1 MTGLKA
7 AILAAGRGERLWPL
21 AEKNPKHLL
30 PIGGEP
36 LLQRT
41 IRGLVQAGVREIV
54 MVVQFEAEK
63 IESFFGDGQR
73 LGCKIRY
80 VKQMRLGGTA
90 DAVRTCEN
98 ELRGEDRFL
107 VVYGDN
113 YYDQKALD
121 KFVKTSE
128 SKDLLMGAAEV
139 KDPSRF
145 GTLEVKR
152 GNIVSIREKVASGN
166 IGVVNAGIYVLD
178 NSIYSAIKKT
188 RKSKRGEFELT
199 DSLSLLMAEGRRVR
213 TIPFGKG
220 EWVGISY
227 PWDLLEANRSALDS
241 DEEIRDGQTEPG
253 VHLKGSV
260 SLAKGSR
267 VKSGSYIEGP
277 VYVGESAVVGP
288 NAYLRPGTSLGKGS
302 KVGAG
307 CEVKNS
313 IVMNDAKIPHLC
325 YVGDSIVAN
334 EVSLG
339 AGTITANLK
348 FNDSNV
354 GSRVKGRMVDS
365 GQRKLGAILGD
376 GVKTGINV
384 SIFPGVKIGADAWI
398 GPGAIVRADVPSR
411 ARAR

>member
-1 MTGLKA
+1 MNRLKA

-21 AEKNPKHLL
+21 AEMNPKHLL

-41 IRGLVQAGVREIV
+41 VRALVQAGVREIV

-63 IESFFGDGQR
+63 IKNFFGDGQR

-80 VKQMRLGGTA
+80 VKQKRLGGTA

-98 ELRGEDRFL
+98 ELEGQDRFL
-107 VVYGDN
+107 IVYGDN
-113 YYDQKALD
+113 YYNEKALD
-121 KFVKTSE
+121 KFVSSSKSE
-128 SKDLLMGAAEV
+128 DLLMGAAEV
-139 KDPSRF
+139 RDPSRF
-145 GTLEVKR
+145 GTLQVKK

-166 IGVVNAGIYVLD
+166 VGVVNAGIYVLD
-178 NSIYSAIKKT
+178 NSIFSAIRKT
-188 RKSKRGEFELT
+188 GKSRRGEFELT
-199 DSLSLLMAEGRRVR
+199 DSLSLLLADGRRIR

-241 DEEIRDGQTEPG
+241 DEEIRDGHTEPG
-253 VHLKGSV
+253 VHMKGSV
-260 SLAKGSR
+260 SLSEGSL

-277 VYVGESAVVGP
+277 VYVGEHAVVGP
-288 NAYLRPGTSLGKGS
+288 NAYVRPGTSLGKGA

-313 IVMNDAKIPHLC
+313 IVMDDAKIPHLC
-325 YVGDSIVAN
+325 YVGDSVLGTG
-334 EVSLG
+334 VSLG
-339 AGTITANLK
+339 AGTVTANLK
-348 FNDSNV
+348 FNDSNIE
-354 GSRVKGRMVDS
+354 SRVKGRLVDS

-376 GVKTGINV
+376 GAKTGINV
-384 SIFPGVKIGADAWI
+384 SIFPGVKIGADSWI
-398 GPGAIVRADVPSR
+398 GPGAVVRADVPSR
-411 ARAR
+411 KRVK

>member
-1 MTGLKA
+1 M
-7 AILAAGRGERLWPL
+7 
-21 AEKNPKHLL
+21 
-30 PIGGEP
+30 
-36 LLQRT
+36 
-41 IRGLVQAGVREIV
+41 VV
-54 MVVQFEAEK
+54 VVQFEAEK
-63 IESFFGDGQR
+63 IKNFFGNGQR
-73 LGCKIRY
+73 LGCDIRY
-80 VKQMRLGGTA
+80 VKQKRLGGTA
-90 DAVRTCEN
+90 DAVGTCEN
-98 ELRGEDRFL
+98 ELRGEDGFL
-107 VVYGDN
+107 IVYGDN
-113 YYDQKALD
+113 YYDQKALN
-121 KFVKTSE
+121 KFVKSSE
-128 SKDLLMGAAEV
+128 SKDMLMGAAEV

-166 IGVVNAGIYVLD
+166 VGVVNAGIYVLD
-178 NSIYSAIKKT
+178 GSIFSAIKKT

-199 DSLSLLMAEGRRVR
+199 DSLSLLMAEGRRIR

-241 DEEIRDGQTEPG
+241 DEEVRDGETEPG

-277 VYVGESAVVGP
+277 VYVGEGAVVGP
-288 NAYLRPGTSLGKGS
+288 NAYLRPGTSLGKGT

-313 IVMNDAKIPHLC
+313 IVMDEAKVPHLC
-325 YVGDSIVAN
+325 YVGDSVLGNGA
-334 EVSLG
+334 SLG

-354 GSRVKGRMVDS
+354 ESSVKGRLTDS

-376 GVKTGINV
+376 RVKTGINV
-384 SIFPGVKIGADAWI
+384 SIFPGVKIGANAWI
-398 GPGAIVRADVPSR
+398 GPGAIVRTDVPSM
-411 ARAR
+411 ARVK

>member
-1 MTGLKA
+1 MTGLRA

-41 IRGLVQAGVREIV
+41 VRGLVQAGVREIV

-63 IESFFGDGQR
+63 IKNFFGDGRR
-73 LGCKIRY
+73 LDCEISY
-80 VKQMRLGGTA
+80 LKQKRLGGTA

-107 VVYGDN
+107 IVYGDN
-113 YYDQKALD
+113 YYDQIALN
-121 KFVKTSE
+121 KFVKSSD

-139 KDPSRF
+139 KDPARF

-152 GNIVSIREKVASGN
+152 GNIVSIHEKVASGN

-178 NSIYSAIKKT
+178 NSIFSAIRKT

-199 DSLSLLMAEGRRVR
+199 DSLSLVMADGRRIR
-213 TIPFGKG
+213 TIHFGKG

-227 PWDLLEANRSALDS
+227 PWDLLEANWSALDS
-241 DEEIRDGQTEPG
+241 DEEVRDGETEPG
-253 VHLKGSV
+253 VHLNGSV
-260 SLAKGSR
+260 SLSKGSR

-277 VYVGESAVVGP
+277 VYVGEGAVVGP
-288 NAYLRPGTSLGKGS
+288 NAYLRPGTSLGKGV

-313 IVMNDAKIPHLC
+313 VVMDGAKVPHLC
-325 YVGDSIVAN
+325 YVGDSILGNGA
-334 EVSLG
+334 SLG

-348 FNDSNV
+348 FNDSHV
-354 GSRVKGRMVDS
+354 ESRVKGQVVDS

-376 GVKTGINV
+376 GAKTGINV

-398 GPGAIVRADVPSR
+398 GPGAIVKADVPSN
-411 ARAR
+411 ARVR

>member
-1 MTGLKA
+1 VTGLKA
-7 AILAAGRGERLWPL
+7 AVLAAGRGERLWPL

-41 IRGLVQAGVREIV
+41 VKALVQAGITDIV
-54 MVVQFEAEK
+54 IVVQFEAEK
-63 IESFFGDGQR
+63 IKSFFKDGRQ
-73 LGCKIRY
+73 LGCEISY
-80 VKQMRLGGTA
+80 VKQKMLGGTA
-90 DAVRTCEN
+90 EAVKTAES

-107 VVYGDN
+107 LVYGDN
-113 YYDQKALD
+113 YYNQKALD
-121 KFVKTSE
+121 KFVKSSE

-145 GTLEVKR
+145 GSLVVKR
-152 GNIVSIREKVASGN
+152 GNIVAIREKVATGN
-166 IGVVNAGIYVLD
+166 VGVVNAGIYVLD
-178 NSIYSAIKKT
+178 NSIFSAIRKT
-188 RKSKRGEFELT
+188 RKSQRGEFELT
-199 DSLSLLMAEGRRVR
+199 DSLSLVMAEGRRIR

-227 PWDLLEANRSALDS
+227 PWDLLEANRSALYS
-241 DEEIRDGQTEPG
+241 DEEVRDGETEAG

-260 SLAKGSR
+260 RLSKGAI

-277 VYVGESAVVGP
+277 VYVGEGAVVGP
-288 NAYLRPGTSLGKGS
+288 NAYLRPGTSLGKGV

-313 IVMNDAKIPHLC
+313 VVMDEAKIPHLC
-325 YVGDSIVAN
+325 YVGDSVLGHG
-334 EVSLG
+334 VSLG

-348 FNDSNV
+348 FNDSHV
-354 GSRVKGRMVDS
+354 ESRVKRQMVDS
-365 GQRKLGAILGD
+365 GQRKLGAIFGD

-398 GPGAIVRADVPSR
+398 GPGAIVRTDVPSN
-411 ARAR
+411 ARMK

>member
-1 MTGLKA
+1 MKRLKA

-41 IRGLVQAGVREIV
+41 VKELVQAGITDIV

-63 IESFFGDGQR
+63 IKSFFKDGRQ
-73 LGCKIRY
+73 LGCEISY
-80 VKQMRLGGTA
+80 VKQRTLGGTA
-90 DAVRTCEN
+90 DAVKTVES

-107 VVYGDN
+107 LIYGDN
-113 YYDQKALD
+113 YYHQKPLD
-121 KFVKTSE
+121 KFVKSSD

-145 GTLEVKR
+145 GSLVVKR

-166 IGVVNAGIYVLD
+166 VGVVNAGIYVLD
-178 NSIYSAIKKT
+178 NSIFPAIKKT
-188 RKSKRGEFELT
+188 RKSQRGEFELT
-199 DSLSLLMAEGRRVR
+199 DSLSLLMAEGRRIR

-241 DEEIRDGQTEPG
+241 DEEVRDGETEVG

-260 SLAKGSR
+260 SLAKGSI

-277 VYVGESAVVGP
+277 VHVGEGSVVGP
-288 NAYLRPGTSLGKGS
+288 NTYLRPGTSLGKGV

-313 IVMNDAKIPHLC
+313 IVMDEAKIPHLC
-325 YVGDSIVAN
+325 YVGDSVIGRGA
-334 EVSLG
+334 SLG

-348 FNDSNV
+348 FNDSHV
-354 GSRVKGRMVDS
+354 ESRVKRQKVDS
-365 GQRKLGAILGD
+365 GQRKLGAIFGD
-376 GVKTGINV
+376 GVKTGVNV
-384 SIFPGVKIGADAWI
+384 SIFPGVKIGANSWI
-398 GPGAIVRADVPSR
+398 GPGAIVRADVPSN
-411 ARAR
+411 ARMK

>member
-30 PIGGEP
+30 PIGGD
-36 LLQRT
+36 
-41 IRGLVQAGVREIV
+41 V

-63 IESFFGDGQR
+63 IKNFFGDGQR

-80 VKQMRLGGTA
+80 VKQKRLGGTA

-98 ELRGEDRFL
+98 ELEGQARFL
-107 VVYGDN
+107 IVYGDN
-113 YYDQKALD
+113 YYNEKALD
-121 KFVKTSE
+121 KFVSSSKSE
-128 SKDLLMGAAEV
+128 DMLMGAAEV
-139 KDPSRF
+139 RDPSRF
-145 GTLEVKR
+145 GTLQVKK
-152 GNIVSIREKVASGN
+152 GNIVSIREKVAGGN
-166 IGVVNAGIYVLD
+166 VGVVNAGIYVLD
-178 NSIYSAIKKT
+178 NSIFSAIRKT
-188 RKSKRGEFELT
+188 RESRRGEFELT
-199 DSLSLLMAEGRRVR
+199 DSLSLLMTDGRRIR

-241 DEEIRDGQTEPG
+241 DEEIRDGHTEPG
-253 VHLKGSV
+253 VHLKGTV
-260 SLAKGSR
+260 SLSEGSL

-277 VYVGESAVVGP
+277 VYVGEGAVEGP
-288 NAYLRPGTSLGKGS
+288 NAYLRPGTSLGKGA

-313 IVMNDAKIPHLC
+313 IVMDDDAKIPHLC
-325 YVGDSIVAN
+325 YVGDSILGN
-334 EVSLG
+334 GVSLG

-354 GSRVKGRMVDS
+354 ESRVKGRMIDS
-365 GQRKLGAILGD
+365 GQRKLGAIFGD

-384 SIFPGVKIGADAWI
+384 SIFPGVKIGADSWI
-398 GPGAIVRADVPSR
+398 GPGAIVRADVPSK
-411 ARAR
+411 ARVK

>member
-1 MTGLKA
+1 LKA

-41 IRGLVQAGVREIV
+41 VKALVQAGITDIV
-54 MVVQFEAEK
+54 VVVQFEAEK
-63 IESFFGDGQR
+63 IKSFFKDGRQ
-73 LGCKIRY
+73 LGCEISY
-80 VKQMRLGGTA
+80 VKQKRLGGTA
-90 DAVRTCEN
+90 DAVKTAES
-98 ELRGEDRFL
+98 ELRGEHRFL
-107 VVYGDN
+107 LVYGDN
-113 YYDQKALD
+113 YYNQKALE
-121 KFVKTSE
+121 KFVKSSD
-128 SKDLLMGAAEV
+128 SKDLLMGATEV

-145 GTLEVKR
+145 GSLVVKR
-152 GNIVSIREKVASGN
+152 GNIVAIREKEASGN
-166 IGVVNAGIYVLD
+166 VGVVNAGIYVLD
-178 NSIYSAIKKT
+178 NSIFSAVKKT
-188 RKSKRGEFELT
+188 RKSQRGEFELT
-199 DSLSLLMAEGRRVR
+199 DSLSLLMAEGRRIR

-241 DEEIRDGQTEPG
+241 DEEVRDGETEVG

-260 SLAKGSR
+260 SLAKGSI

-277 VYVGESAVVGP
+277 VYVGEGAVVGP
-288 NAYLRPGTSLGKGS
+288 NAYLRPGTSLGKGV

-313 IVMNDAKIPHLC
+313 IAMDEAKIPHIC
-325 YVGDSIVAN
+325 YVGDSVLGHGA
-334 EVSLG
+334 SLG

-348 FNDSNV
+348 FNDSHV
-354 GSRVKGRMVDS
+354 ESRVKRQMVDS
-365 GQRKLGAILGD
+365 GQRKLGAIFGD

-398 GPGAIVRADVPSR
+398 GPGAIVRTDVQSN
-411 ARAR
+411 ARMK

>member
-1 MTGLKA
+1 LKA

-21 AEKNPKHLL
+21 AEKKPKHLL

-36 LLQRT
+36 LLRRT
-41 IRGLVQAGVREIV
+41 VKALVEAGITEIV

-63 IESFFGDGQR
+63 IKSFFKDGKE
-73 LGCKIRY
+73 LGSKISY
-80 VKQMRLGGTA
+80 VKQKRLGGTA
-90 DAVRTCEN
+90 DAVKSVES
-98 ELRGEDRFL
+98 ELGGEDRFL
-107 VVYGDN
+107 IVYGDN

-121 KFVKTSE
+121 KFVKSSD
-128 SKDLLMGAAEV
+128 SKDLLMGVAQV

-145 GTLEVKR
+145 GSLEIKR
-152 GNIVSIREKVASGN
+152 GNIVAIHEKVASG
-166 IGVVNAGIYVLD
+166 IVGVVNAGIYVLD
-178 NSIYSAIKKT
+178 NSIFSAVRKT
-188 RKSKRGEFELT
+188 RKSRRGEFELT
-199 DSLSLLMAEGRRVR
+199 DSLGLLMAEGRRIR

-220 EWVGISY
+220 AWVGISH

-241 DEEIRDGQTEPG
+241 DEEVRDGETEVG

-260 SLAKGSR
+260 SMAEGSL

-277 VYVGESAVVGP
+277 VFIGEDSVVGP
-288 NAYLRPGTSLGKGS
+288 NAYLRPGTSLGKEV

-313 IVMNDAKIPHLC
+313 IVMDDAKIPHLS
-325 YVGDSIVAN
+325 YVGDSVLGNAA
-334 EVSLG
+334 SLG

-354 GSRVKGRMVDS
+354 MSKVKTRLVDT
-365 GQRKLGAILGD
+365 GQRKLGAIIGD
-376 GVKTGINV
+376 GAKTGINV

-398 GPGAIVRADVPSR
+398 GPGATVKTDVPSN
-411 ARAR
+411 ARVK

>member
-1 MTGLKA
+1 MKA

-41 IRGLVQAGVREIV
+41 VRGLVQAGVRDMV
-54 MVVQFEAEK
+54 VVVQFEAEK
-63 IESFFGDGQR
+63 IKNFFGDGQR
-73 LGCKIRY
+73 FGCKIEY
-80 VKQMRLGGTA
+80 VKQKRLGGTA
-90 DAVRTCEN
+90 DAVGTCES

-107 VVYGDN
+107 IVYGDN
-113 YYDQKALD
+113 YYDQNALS

-128 SKDLLMGAAEV
+128 SKDMLMGAAEV

-166 IGVVNAGIYVLD
+166 VGVVNAGIYILD
-178 NSIYSAIKKT
+178 NSIFSAIKKT
-188 RKSKRGEFELT
+188 RKSKRGELELT
-199 DSLSLLMAEGRRVR
+199 DSLSLLMAEGRRIR
-213 TIPFGKG
+213 TTPFGKG
-220 EWVGISY
+220 EWVGVSY
-227 PWDLLEANRSALDS
+227 PWDLLEANRSALES
-241 DEEIRDGQTEPG
+241 DEEVRDGQTEPG
-253 VHLKGSV
+253 VHLKGNV

-277 VYVGESAVVGP
+277 VYVGEGAVVGP
-288 NAYLRPGTSLGKGS
+288 NAYLRPGTSLGKGA

-313 IVMNDAKIPHLC
+313 IVMDGAKIPHLC
-325 YVGDSIVAN
+325 YVGDSVLGN

-348 FNDSNV
+348 FNDSDV
-354 GSRVKGRMVDS
+354 ESRVKGAMLDS

-398 GPGAIVRADVPSR
+398 GPGAIVKADVASKSR
-411 ARAR
+411 IR